1 MSKYDVI
8 VIGGGPGGYVAS
20 IRCAQLG
27 LHTACVEGRET
38 LGGTCLNVGCI
49 PSKALLHASHQL
61 HEAQHNFEKMGLIA
75 KPPSIDWA
83 KMQNYKNETIDANTK
98 GIEFLFKKNKIDHL
112 KGWAS
117 IPAPGKVQID
127 DKIFETENIIIASG
141 SEPSTIPNVEIDEKV
156 IVSSTGA
163 LSLPKIPKTMT
174 VIGAGVIGLELGSVY
189 ARLGTKV
196 TIIEYL
202 DYITPGMDKEVQK
215 TFLRIL
221 KKQGISFV
229 MGAAVQSASKS
240 KSVGTV
246 KYKLNKDD
254 SLHELAGN
262 TILVATGRKPNTN
275 GLGLGKL
282 NMELTERGQIK
293 TDSGWQT
300 NIPSIYAIGDVV
312 EGPMLAHKAE
322 DEGMAVAEQI
332 AGKNGHVNYQ
342 VIPSVVY
349 TAPEVASVGLTEQ
362 QAKDS
367 DRSIKIG
374 KFMFM
379 GNGRAKANF
388 AADGFVKILADKDV
402 IVF

>member
-127 DKIFETENIIIASG
+127 DTIFETENIIIASG

-163 LSLPKIPKTMT
+163 LSLSKIPKTMT

-229 MGAAVQSASKS
+229 MGAAVQYASKS

-254 SLHELAGN
+254 SLH
-262 TILVATGRKPNTN
+262 
-275 GLGLGKL
+275 
-282 NMELTERGQIK
+282 
-293 TDSGWQT
+293 
-300 NIPSIYAIGDVV
+300 
-312 EGPMLAHKAE
+312 
-322 DEGMAVAEQI
+322 
-332 AGKNGHVNYQ
+332 
-342 VIPSVVY
+342 
-349 TAPEVASVGLTEQ
+349 
-362 QAKDS
+362 
-367 DRSIKIG
+367 
-374 KFMFM
+374 
-379 GNGRAKANF
+379 
-388 AADGFVKILADKDV
+388 
-402 IVF
+402 